1 MVIHTDRAEAG
12 GLLASPTCPPNGPSN
27 TKFSAFPSNSAP
39 HSNQTHLALEV
50 VVPCRTIGLQYRLLA
65 FRRTKYFWPQQGRSY
80 SSGARF
86 ERTEISRLLAKSPEL
101 AGLPAGAWSLRAA
114 KWIPTAISAPL
125 SLASK
130 FRFPATETAPSR
142 ERFECAATAG
152 KGVLRLRLVIPEGK
166 LARFVSATDSEVSVA
181 IGMLPT
187 QAAL

>member
-1 MVIHTDRAEAG
+1 MHAV
-12 GLLASPTCPPNGPSN
+12 
-27 TKFSAFPSNSAP
+27 
-39 HSNQTHLALEV
+39 
-50 VVPCRTIGLQYRLLA
+50 
-65 FRRTKYFWPQQGRSY
+65 
-80 SSGARF
+80 
-86 ERTEISRLLAKSPEL
+86 
-101 AGLPAGAWSLRAA
+101 RAA
-114 KWIPTAISAPL
+114 KWIPTAISARL

-187 QAAL
+187 RAAL